1 VSLYD
6 YDQGSNVRERTPAYI
21 NGGGAMPY
29 PHWNGDGYGNGYGET
44 WTALRSDGWDN
55 TRYAYE
61 RTAQEKDQY

>member
-1 VSLYD
+1 
-6 YDQGSNVRERTPAYI
+6 
-21 NGGGAMPY
+21 MPST
-29 PHWNGDGYGNGYGET
+29 HWNGDGYGNGYGET

>member
-1 VSLYD
+1 MARKTVNFDENQNSHGD
-6 YDQGSNVRERTPAYI
+6 G
-21 NGGGAMPY
+21 NGYG
-29 PHWNGDGYGNGYGET
+29 NGNGNGYGNGYGET